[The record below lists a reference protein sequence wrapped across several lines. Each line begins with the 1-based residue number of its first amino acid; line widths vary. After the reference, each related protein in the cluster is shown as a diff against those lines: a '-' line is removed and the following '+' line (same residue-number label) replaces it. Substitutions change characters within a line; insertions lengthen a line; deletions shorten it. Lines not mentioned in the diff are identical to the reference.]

1 MCTFYEPE
9 LQKIE
14 PKEFP
19 FDTLEVLKETDTQI
33 LVKQL
38 NDDKQKEYW
47 IEKDQKLSK
56 SVEKFSIVKDF
67 VSNGDENKR
76 ITRSSSRKKS

>member
-1 MCTFYEPE
+1 MCAFYEPE

-19 FDTLEVLKETDTQI
+19 FDTLEVLKETDSQI

-38 NDDKQKEYW
+38 NDEKQKEYW
-47 IEKDQKLSK
+47 IENIGS
-56 SVEKFSIVKDF
+56 
-67 VSNGDENKR
+67 
-76 ITRSSSRKKS
+76 